1 MSGIQ
6 LQHQVSWTRESSRH
20 LENQR
25 TKLGS
30 CECLKNFHFHF
41 HWKFFVIWLMWV
53 PDKDHFHFHWKFF
66 IVIWLM
72 WVRCLWQGL
81 SSVMR
86 MVIITMIMVKT
97 LSAVDHHHPTL
108 PFIFMLTF
116 TFSPLWI
123 QPPGRWSCLSILPRD
138 TSQLLQSLRR
148 PSMNIVMHCL
158 QCQVWTLFQREPL
171 PWKTLIYLFF
181 SVSLFYDRI
190 EMMSNGQVSF
200 HLLSNISN
208 IQCDVTH
215 IPLSL
220 APCHLYL
227 KPPDSCNYF

>member
-1 MSGIQ
+1 MTPRLKCRGSSYSIKYPEPGSRLVTWNINVPS
-6 LQHQVSWTRESSRH
+6 LAHVSAWQGSLSLSLKVFHHHLAHVSALFMTR
-20 LENQR
+20 
-25 TKLGS
+25 
-30 CECLKNFHFHF
+30 
-41 HWKFFVIWLMWV
+41 
-53 PDKDHFHFHWKFF
+53 
-66 IVIWLM
+66 IVIRM
-72 WVRCLWQGL
+72 ARM
-81 SSVMR
+81 MR

-97 LSAVDHHHPTL
+97 LSAVDHYHPTL
-108 PFIFMLTF
+108 PFTFMLTF
-116 TFSPLWI
+116 TFSHLWI